1 MWQFVG
7 MRGNPFLVGAAVSL
21 QLHNVCSLHEIC
33 QLPRQVYLVRVVAAT
48 GGSQFAGDVRPKA
61 LIADRRDANLSF
73 GMAPRQTWMLVS
85 NKTRHGTAVSG
96 SSPQPEAPLPG
107 LGQTSSDRHDIHSP
121 NHQNFDYGRPE
132 NYAQIEASGEFRSGK
147 EDTQLTGV
155 SPHSSANVSNSPTI
169 LQSRD
174 GFFNT
179 QFSPNSRFHL
189 DDQDARNRTHIT
201 IHRDLS
207 EFCRQSPSSNGN
219 LGHVAADVQ
228 ESCLLRY
235 FIEELSPWFDHCDDR
250 RQFQLVVPRRAAQC
264 LALKNAVFAVSSR
277 HLSRLPQYMTPR
289 GIVYRGQALPNLK
302 HTTSL
307 EYMLKCI
314 PELIQ
319 FPEIQDPR
327 HQENIMAATV
337 ILRQYEEMEE
347 ETEESDEKSHAN
359 DRVNFLAI
367 TQTIIDTMIS
377 TPIHHSLAAAA
388 HWIAIRQEVYYAFTR
403 QRCPQFRLGAEHWQ
417 TTSVANTMIVFA
429 SQVARWRWGMKKAE
443 EWEPLKMQH
452 QHLSQEFRSELE
464 PLLEQKPDGAKG
476 EIFPTI
482 WYCYDSQVTA
492 IQHLKLSEMIL
503 IAESPHLENAR
514 GAVHRKAE
522 AQVRSIVLSIC
533 GIALHH
539 PRCQP
544 AMVNAV
550 ISITLYGGYFTR
562 PEDRDALLG
571 IIHQTMELHSWPMRK
586 PCQQLLDQWEMVDN
600 AEL

>member
-1 MWQFVG
+1 MEPLNIAVVG
-7 MRGNPFLVGAAVSL
+7 LGRM
-21 QLHNVCSLHEIC
+21 
-33 QLPRQVYLVRVVAAT
+33 VYLVRVVARGIKSAT

-147 EDTQLTGV
+147 EDTQLTETFL
-155 SPHSSANVSNSPTI
+155 SSAVNP
-169 LQSRD
+169 
-174 GFFNT
+174 
-179 QFSPNSRFHL
+179 
-189 DDQDARNRTHIT
+189 
-201 IHRDLS
+201 
-207 EFCRQSPSSNGN
+207 PSSNGN